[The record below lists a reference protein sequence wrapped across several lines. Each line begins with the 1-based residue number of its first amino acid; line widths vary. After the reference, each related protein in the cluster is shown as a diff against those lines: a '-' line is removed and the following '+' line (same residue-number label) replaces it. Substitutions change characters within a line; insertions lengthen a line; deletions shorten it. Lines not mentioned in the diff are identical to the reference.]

1 WIGYD
6 RLDTVAQT
14 LLLNQIY
21 DRLWMYANLF
31 LPVMRIEAKVQVP
44 VAEGK
49 FRTRRIYD
57 RARPPLERL
66 EESGLVPPQR
76 LEALKRL
83 RDQTNPLRLRE
94 EIYDQIEQLF
104 SLPGATP
111 GVTENVFE
119 TLNLPSSLP
128 EEVLAPVTLSFEK

>member
-1 WIGYD
+1 
-6 RLDTVAQT
+6 
-14 LLLNQIY
+14 
-21 DRLWMYANLF
+21 
-31 LPVMRIEAKVQVP
+31 
-44 VAEGK
+44 
-49 FRTRRIYD
+49 
-57 RARPPLERL
+57 PPLERL